1 MNAKTSKNS
10 TKKKI
15 LLTGGSGLVGRNI
28 QEHSRADK
36 WEILAPTR
44 KELDLTDL
52 SSVSQWVKKHQPD
65 TIIHAA
71 VAASL
76 KPM

>member
-1 MNAKTSKNS
+1 MNLKNSKNS
-10 TKKKI
+10 TKKKV

-36 WEILAPTR
+36 WEILTPTR

-52 SSVSQWVKKHQPD
+52 SSVSQWVKKH
-65 TIIHAA
+65 
-71 VAASL
+71 
-76 KPM
+76 